1 MILKHLKMIDE
12 AEPINIRVTDE
23 KIESVWPAN
32 NSGFNDHLQL
42 TFENA
47 IVFPGIINSHD
58 HLDFN
63 LFPQLG
69 NRIYNNYTEW
79 GAYIHSNYKE
89 EIASITNI
97 PLCLR
102 TEWGMFKNLLCGVT
116 TVVNHGDRLNL
127 KNDLVTVFEDTHCLH
142 SVRFEKNW
150 KLKLNNPLKIN
161 LPAVVHVGEG
171 DDWSSSQEIDHLIK
185 WNLLR
190 KKLIGIHAVA
200 MSEEQAKKFEAII
213 WCPQSNYF
221 LLNKTSRPNLLKD
234 HTKILFG
241 TDSTLTSTWDIW
253 QHLALARETRLI
265 SDKALYHMVNKNAA
279 AIWKLNC
286 GDISAGKDADIVV
299 AKIHQEKAGFESF
312 FGLSPS
318 KILLV
323 IHQGNIRLFDEEL
336 LPQLNDIDVNNFSKV
351 YINGA
356 CKYVQGNLP
365 ALMESIQK
373 YNPAVNFPVSLIRR
387 TSYY

>member
-1 MILKHLKMIDE
+1 MILRNLKIIDE
-12 AEPINIRVTDE
+12 AEPVNIRVVDEIIDSVSPTD
-23 KIESVWPAN
+23 SSDFAA
-32 NSGFNDHLQL
+32 HLQL

-97 PLCLR
+97 PFRLR
-102 TEWGMFKNLLCGVT
+102 AEWGVFKNLLCGVT

-127 KNDLVTVFEDTHCLH
+127 KNNLITIFEDTHCLH
-142 SVRFEKNW
+142 SVRFEKYW

-161 LPAVVHVGEG
+161 LPVAVHVGEG
-171 DDWSSSQEIDHLIK
+171 DDWPSYREIDQLTN
-185 WNLLR
+185 WNLLK

-221 LLNKTSRPNLLKD
+221 LLNKTSRLNLLKD

-241 TDSTLTSTWDIW
+241 TDSTLTSTWNIW
-253 QHLALARETRLI
+253 EHLTLARATRLV
-265 SDKALYHMVNKNAA
+265 SDKALYQTLNQNAA
-279 AIWKLNC
+279 ATWMLNC

-299 AKIHQEKAGFESF
+299 AKIKPDKAGFDSF
-312 FGLSPS
+312 FGIGPS
-318 KILLV
+318 EILLV
-323 IHQGNIRLFDEEL
+323 THKGNIRLFDEEL
-336 LPQLNDIDVNNFSKV
+336 LPQLKDIDVNNFSKIF
-351 YINGA
+351 INGA

-365 ALMESIQK
+365 ALMESIRK
-373 YNPAVNFPVSLIRR
+373 YNPAVNFPVCLTRPN
-387 TSYY
+387 

>member
-12 AEPINIRVTDE
+12 TEPVNIRVADE
-23 KIESVWPAN
+23 KIASISPVN
-32 NSGFNDHLQL
+32 RSDFNDHLQL

-47 IVFPGIINSHD
+47 IVFPGLINSHD

-97 PLCLR
+97 PLRLR
-102 TEWGMFKNLLCGVT
+102 TEWGVFKNLLCGVT

-127 KNDLVTVFEDTHCLH
+127 KNDLITIFEDTHCLH

-150 KLKLNNPLKIN
+150 KLRLNNPLKIN

-171 DDWSSSQEIDHLIK
+171 DDWLSYHEIDQLTN

-200 MSEEQAKKFEAII
+200 MSEEQAKKFKAII

-221 LLNKTSRPNLLKD
+221 LLNKTSRLNLLKD

-241 TDSTLTSTWDIW
+241 TDSTLTSTWNIW
-253 QHLALARETRLI
+253 EHLTMARQTGLV
-265 SDKALYHMVNKNAA
+265 SDKALYHTLNKNAA
-279 AIWKLNC
+279 ATWRLNS

-299 AKIHQEKAGFESF
+299 AKIKQDKAGFDSF
-312 FGLSPS
+312 FSLSPS
-318 KILLV
+318 EILLV

-336 LPQLNDIDVNNFSKV
+336 LPQLIDIAINDFSRI
-351 YINGA
+351 YLNGT
-356 CKYVQGNLP
+356 CKYIQGNLP
-365 ALMESIQK
+365 GLMESIHK
-373 YNPAVNFPVSLIRR
+373 YNPTVNFPVSLTRP
-387 TSYY
+387 S

>member
-1 MILKHLKMIDE
+1 MIDE
-12 AEPINIRVTDE
+12 AEPLNIRVVDE
-23 KIESVWPAN
+23 KIENVSSADIR
-32 NSGFNDHLQL
+32 SFTGDLQL

-47 IVFPGIINSHD
+47 VVFPGIINSHD

-69 NRIYNNYTEW
+69 NRVYNNYTEW

-97 PLCLR
+97 PFQLR
-102 TEWGMFKNLLCGVT
+102 AKWGVFKNLLCGVT
-116 TVVNHGDRLNL
+116 TVVNHGDRLSL
-127 KNDLVTVFEDTHCLH
+127 KNDLITIFEDTHCLH

-150 KLKLNNPLKIN
+150 RLKLNNPFKIS

-171 DDWSSSQEIDHLIK
+171 DDWPAYCEIDQLVS

-200 MSEEQAKKFEAII
+200 MSEEQAKKFEAIV

-221 LLNKTSRPNLLKD
+221 LLNKTSRLDLLKD

-253 QHLALARETRLI
+253 EHLALARETRLI
-265 SDKALYHMVNKNAA
+265 SDKSLYHTLNQNAA
-279 AIWKLNC
+279 STWGLNC

-299 AKIHQEKAGFESF
+299 AKIKQDKAGFDSF
-312 FGLSPS
+312 FGLGPS
-318 KILLV
+318 EILLV
-323 IHQGNIRLFDEEL
+323 IHKGNIRLFDEDV
-336 LPQLNDIDVNNFSKV
+336 LPQLNNIDVNNFSKV

-373 YNPAVNFPVSLIRR
+373 YNPAVNFPVGLTRQN
-387 TSYY
+387 

>member
-1 MILKHLKMIDE
+1 MIDE
-12 AEPINIRVTDE
+12 AQPVNIRVADE
-23 KIESVWPAN
+23 KIESLSPAN
-32 NSGFNDHLQL
+32 SSEFNDPLQL

-79 GAYIHSNYKE
+79 GAYIHANYKE

-97 PLCLR
+97 PLRLR
-102 TEWGMFKNLLCGVT
+102 TEWGVFKNLLCGVT

-127 KNDLVTVFEDTHCLH
+127 KNNLITVFEDTHCLH

-171 DDWSSSQEIDHLIK
+171 DDWLSYHEIDQLTN

-190 KKLIGIHAVA
+190 KKLIGIHGVA
-200 MSEEQAKKFEAII
+200 MSEEQAKKFEAIV

-221 LLNKTSRPNLLKD
+221 LLNKTCRLNLLKD
-234 HTKILFG
+234 PTKILFG
-241 TDSTLTSTWDIW
+241 TDSTLTSAWNIWEHLTLARQTKLLSDKTLYNTLNQNAAKIW
-253 QHLALARETRLI
+253 Q
-265 SDKALYHMVNKNAA
+265 
-279 AIWKLNC
+279 LNT
-286 GDISAGKDADIVV
+286 GEITPEKDADIVV
-299 AKIHQEKAGFESF
+299 AKAKPGAAWFDSF
-312 FGLSPS
+312 FGLCPS
-318 KILLV
+318 DLLLV
-323 IHQGNIRLFDEEL
+323 MRKGSILMFDETL
-336 LPQLNDIDVNNFSKV
+336 SAQLEKIALKNFSKI
-351 YINGA
+351 YIKGA

-365 ALMESIQK
+365 ALMDDIKK
-373 YNPAVNFPVSLIRR
+373 YHSSAVFPVSAN
-387 TSYY
+387 